1 MPKISVRNV
10 FKSYDKKHVLNDI
23 NLTFKRSTITG
34 LLGPNGAGKTTLLSI
49 LTGIIPK
56 DKGTIIVDGLNLD
69 TSLGD
74 ILERSSLVPEKLS
87 FYPMLS
93 VSENLEYFGGLFGLY
108 GRSLRS
114 RLDFCIEAAS
124 LQSFLNKRASKC
136 SSGMQRR
143 LNLAIGLLNDPEILY
158 LDEPTLGMDPQSRRF
173 LIETISEIVKEKK
186 TTVIY
191 TSHYLEEIE
200 QISENIAIIDNGR
213 IILAGEKKDA
223 LQGSDD
229 LFLHTEQLSG
239 TASEKIGA
247 IRGVILGTDLRTITI
262 SHSPQLNQILGR
274 VLAILEENRIE
285 IKDIKYGIKSLEDLF
300 LRLTKKG
307 LRDS

>member
-1 MPKISVRNV
+1 MICIRDV
-10 FKSYDKKHVLNDI
+10 FKSYDKKYVLNDI
-23 NLTFKRSTITG
+23 TLNFKRGAVTG

-56 DKGTIIVDGLNLD
+56 DEGTVIIDGLDLD
-69 TSLGD
+69 SALGD
-74 ILERSSLVPEKLS
+74 IQERSSLVPERLS

-93 VSENLEYFGGLFGLY
+93 AQENLEYFGGLLGLY
-108 GRSLRS
+108 GKSLRS
-114 RLDFCIEAAS
+114 RMDFCIEAAS

-136 SSGMQRR
+136 SSGMKRR

-158 LDEPTLGMDPQSRRF
+158 LDEPTLGMDPQSRIF
-173 LIETISEIVKEKK
+173 LIETISKIVKEKK

-200 QISENIAIIDNGR
+200 QISDDIAIIDNGR
-213 IILAGEKKDA
+213 IILSDEKTAA
-223 LQGSDD
+223 LKGSDD
-229 LFLHTEQLSG
+229 LAIHTKG
-239 TASEKIGA
+239 ISEMVSDKLRKIP
-247 IRGVILGTDLRTITI
+247 GVHPSSDETTITI
-262 SHSPQLNQILGR
+262 AKTASVYHTLGQ
-274 VLAILEENRIE
+274 VLSILEENGIE
-285 IKDIKYGIKSLEDLF
+285 LRDIKYGIKSLEDLF

>member
-1 MPKISVRNV
+1 MICIQGV
-10 FKSYDKKHVLNDI
+10 FKTYDKKYVLNDI
-23 NLTFKRSTITG
+23 TLNFKRGAVTG

-56 DKGTIIVDGLNLD
+56 DKGTVIIDGLDLD
-69 TSLGD
+69 SELGD
-74 ILERSSLVPEKLS
+74 IQERSSLVPERLS

-93 VSENLEYFGGLFGLY
+93 AQENLEYFGGLLGLY
-108 GRSLRS
+108 GKALRS
-114 RLDFCIEAAS
+114 RMVFCIEAAS

-136 SSGMQRR
+136 SGGMKRR

-158 LDEPTLGMDPQSRRF
+158 LDEPTLGMDPQSRIF
-173 LIETISEIVKEKK
+173 LIETISKIVQEKK

-200 QISENIAIIDNGR
+200 QISDDIAIIDNGR
-213 IILAGEKKDA
+213 IILSDEKTEA
-223 LQGSDD
+223 LKGSDD
-229 LFLHTEQLSG
+229 LTIHTGFL
-239 TASEKIGA
+239 SEKIS
-247 IRGVILGTDLRTITI
+247 DKLRTIPGVHPNSDEATI
-262 SHSPQLNQILGR
+262 TIAKTASVYHSLGG
-274 VLAILEENRIE
+274 VLSILEENGTELR
-285 IKDIKYGIKSLEDLF
+285 DIKYGIKSLEDLF